1 MNADAQHR
9 NDRLVERLVEILGKD
24 AVITDAAERR
34 FYSADVYSEGE
45 HCAAAIK
52 PKDVTTLAK
61 AIGATVSSGYAV
73 IGRGGGMSYTNGY
86 TPVRADTVTV
96 DVGAMNR
103 ILEINEADM
112 YITVEAGVTWKQIY
126 EALKP
131 KGLRLPF
138 FGTFSGSRA
147 TVGGGLSQG
156 ALFMGT
162 ARYGQGADIVLGL
175 EVVLAD
181 GSVITTG
188 QGGFKNAKPFYRT
201 YGPDLTGLFIH
212 DGGAFGIKTKATLKM
227 IQAPKS
233 QGYASFAFPSLD
245 KAAAAMSDVARSGIA
260 EDAYIFDPE
269 STDKNLASSDIK
281 EDIKTLTG
289 VLTGQGSFTK
299 GLIEGA
305 KMILAGRSFAKE
317 GMFSLHMIAAG
328 RCDAAVEADLA
339 AGRAIAAKWG
349 GEEIPNSI
357 PKATRA
363 DPFKPLNSVLGPK
376 GDRWAAMNAKVAH
389 SDAMTIINAGEKLLE
404 PYRDRMKA
412 LGIWVSRLF
421 IAIDSYAFSY
431 EPVLH
436 WDDEWLPVH
445 ERTPEPGHLAKLTR
459 PGANPAARELVHEI
473 RLKFAELFAQ
483 HGASSNQI
491 GKTYPYLGSLKP
503 DTAKFVTK
511 IKDTMDPQRQ
521 LNPGVLGFK

>member
-9 NDRLVERLVEILGKD
+9 NDRLVERLIEILGKD
-24 AVITDAAERR
+24 AVITDPAERR

-45 HCAAAIK
+45 HCTAAIR
-52 PKDVTTLAK
+52 PKDVPALAK
-61 AIGATVSSGYAV
+61 AVAAATAAGYAV

-86 TPVRADTVTV
+86 TPVRPDTVTV
-96 DVGAMNR
+96 DTGALNR
-103 ILEINEADM
+103 IIEINDADM

-126 EALKP
+126 DALKP
-131 KGLRLPF
+131 RGLRLPF
-138 FGTFSGSRA
+138 FGTFSGIRA

-181 GSVITTG
+181 GTVVTTG
-188 QGGFKNAKPFYRT
+188 QGGFRNAKPFYRT

-212 DGGAFGIKTKATLKM
+212 DGGAFGIKTKATLKLM
-227 IQAPKS
+227 RTPKS
-233 QGYASFAFPSLD
+233 VGFASFAFPSIEL
-245 KAAAAMSDVARSGIA
+245 ASQALSEIARAGIA
-260 EDAYIFDPE
+260 EEAYIFDPE
-269 STDKNLASSDIK
+269 STDKNLAGASVV
-281 EDIKTLTG
+281 EDLKTLAG
-289 VLTGQGSFTK
+289 VVKGQGSFAK

-305 KMILAGRSFAKE
+305 KLVLAGRSFAKE
-317 GMFSLHMIAAG
+317 GMFSLHMVAAG
-328 RCDAAVEADLA
+328 RVDAAVEADLA
-339 AGRAIAAKWG
+339 AARDIAARFK
-349 GEEIPNSI
+349 GEDMPNSI
-357 PKATRA
+357 PKAVRA
-363 DPFKPLNSVLGPK
+363 DPFKPLNSVLGPH

-389 SDAMTIINAGEKLLE
+389 SDAMTIITAGDRLLE
-404 PYRDRMKA
+404 PYRARMA
-412 LGIWVSRLF
+412 QHGIWVSRLF

-445 ERTPEPGHLAKLTR
+445 RRTPEPGHLAKLKE
-459 PGANPAARELVHEI
+459 PAANPAARALVHEI
-473 RLKFAELFAQ
+473 RLKFAELFAA

-491 GKTYPYLGSLKP
+491 GKTYPYLDALKP
-503 DTAKFVTK
+503 ETRALVTG
-511 IKDTMDPQRQ
+511 IKGLLDPQRQ